1 MQRLV
6 RGLRQWMHS
15 PHSGANS
22 VTTWS
27 PGRTS
32 VTPSPTRLDDARALV
47 AEHAGRVAGRVGAG
61 CGVEVG
67 VADAAGDEAH
77 EHLAGLRFGELEL
90 LDDEGLAEFLED
102 GGTDL
107 HSGIVRVKT
116 VLGVPRLRGD
126 VDQGAPPRAR
136 GIERPAG

>member
-15 PHSGANS
+15 PHSGAKS

-32 VTPSPTRLDDARALV
+32 VTPSPTRLDDAGALV

-61 CGVEVG
+61 GGVEVG
-67 VADAAGDEAH
+67 VADAAGDEAD
-77 EHLAGLRFGELEL
+77 EHLAGLRLGEVEL
-90 LDDEGLAEFLED
+90 LDDEGLAELLED

-107 HSGIVRVKT
+107 HAGIVRVKT
-116 VLGVPRLRGD
+116 VSRC
-126 VDQGAPPRAR
+126 A
-136 GIERPAG
+136 